1 MKTLKLLN
9 RIFLSILLLFF
20 TFVKISYSEEQPVDI
35 WNIDKSKLKQNSGN
49 DNTETN
55 LKIKDDNLIETFPFD
70 PLKLEPQSSIKEIK
84 FDQDLSSQ
92 KISILGLYDPDEF
105 GLSLNMWSNSDG
117 DQLKN
122 IFAKLNKMNLSND
135 AKELMNISLLTNAY
149 QPQKNISE
157 KEFIE
162 IKSEWLIKNSDLEL
176 IEKYL
181 IKNQIFD
188 THSKLTRHLIDQHL
202 SKANLEKVCEIFSK
216 NKEPLSDNYL
226 SKFNIYCLINTERN
240 EEAQLILDLK
250 KELGFQDTYF
260 EKKISNLLGY
270 STSIDKTISEKSIL
284 DFHLAHKTNPKFLF
298 EPKKDTNKL
307 IWKYLSSYNLLSSF
321 EDIDT
326 SELDKISTL
335 ESATHNNNY
344 SEEDLFELYKRFQFS
359 LSQLLNV
366 RDNLQLLSNI
376 EARALV
382 YQKILLES
390 EKVEKLKLLK
400 ILKESFE
407 KDNLTNAFDNE
418 LKKFLNEMNPID
430 IPDNLTSFYY
440 TNIEISK
447 KDQKKIKFSKDVIHQ
462 SKLINYFDGDYSKLK
477 LEKDLQNFLKKLKKS
492 KRYSFTKKDQI
503 FLEALKSD
511 GIDIPEKYDEF
522 YELNQSEIPS
532 DIQVMI
538 NNDEKGAALLRII
551 EVIGQDDLDRI
562 DDDTMYFIIA
572 TLNQLNIDKIRND
585 ILLKVLPLKV

>member
-35 WNIDKSKLKQNSGN
+35 WNIDKSKIKQNSGN

-55 LKIKDDNLIETFPFD
+55 LKIKDDNLIKTFPFD

-92 KISILGLYDPDEF
+92 KISIIGLYDPDEF

-522 YELNQSEIPS
+522 YQLNQSEIPS

>member
-1 MKTLKLLN
+1 MKILKLLN

-35 WNIDKSKLKQNSGN
+35 WNIDKSKIKQNSGN

-55 LKIKDDNLIETFPFD
+55 LKIKDDNLIKTFPFD

-92 KISILGLYDPDEF
+92 KISIIGLYDPDEF

-522 YELNQSEIPS
+522 YQLNQSEIPS

>member
-70 PLKLEPQSSIKEIK
+70 PLKLEPQNSIKEIK

-440 TNIEISK
+440 TNIEIIK